1 MFVDGSQPRPRHR
14 GPCAAKQGWPADGN
28 WTQAC
33 RVGSQLA
40 QATHAPCPSQAAPTA
55 TRGEQTELESHQSRT
70 SSQSSSPF
78 IGSHGPPADE
88 RRWHVRVT
96 GSQTRDS
103 AQEIDAHE
111 APTVVTSGWQINELV
126 PGGLVQVVPV

>member
-1 MFVDGSQPRPRHR
+1 M
-14 GPCAAKQGWPADGN
+14 
-28 WTQAC
+28 
-33 RVGSQLA
+33 
-40 QATHAPCPSQAAPTA
+40 
-55 TRGEQTELESHQSRT
+55 
-70 SSQSSSPF
+70 
-78 IGSHGPPADE
+78 DE

-126 PGGLVQVVPV
+126 PGGLIQVVPVWQESVRSLQSAPAGRG